1 MKRVNGYKSVILSR
15 VVTLLVPMLLGMGS
29 LVYASSTEGHEAES
43 VHAEAA
49 MHAQDGV
56 HAEAVAHEEVTA
68 HSEAAAHGAEQGH
81 GGHESA
87 GDVIMHHI
95 LDSGVMAFEPFG
107 EIHLPKIVVGGY
119 DLSITKNVVM
129 MWLAS
134 ALLLAVF
141 IPVGRTYSSLST
153 RKAASGVANTMEALV
168 EFIRLDVAKSNIGH
182 GYEKHLPYLL
192 TVFAFILMLNLLGLI
207 PYGATATSN
216 VNVTL
221 TLAVFTFFI
230 TQVAALKAH
239 GIKGYLAH
247 LTAGTHWSLW
257 FIMVPIEIIGLFTK
271 PFALTVRL
279 FANMTAGHIVILSL
293 IFISFIL
300 KSYIVAMFVS
310 VPFSIFIYLLE
321 IFVAFLQ
328 AFIFTMLSALFIG
341 LATAH
346 EGHEGEA
353 AH

>member
-1 MKRVNGYKSVILSR
+1 MKPVIVKQSKAFLK
-15 VVTLLVPMLLGMGS
+15 VLALCVPLLMNVDAPLF
-29 LVYASSTEGHEAES
+29 ASPEQPVAAVHDSAEVMAGEAAASHEAE
-43 VHAEAA
+43 
-49 MHAQDGV
+49 
-56 HAEAVAHEEVTA
+56 
-68 HSEAAAHGAEQGH
+68 AHGAEAGH
-81 GGHESA
+81 SDKPGE
-87 GDVIMHHI
+87 VIMHHI
-95 LDSGVMAFEPFG
+95 LDSNVFAFEPFG
-107 EIHLPKIVVGGY
+107 EVHLPKIVIGGF
-119 DLSITKNVVM
+119 DISITKHVVM
-129 MWLAS
+129 MWLS
-134 ALLLAVF
+134 AAIVLLVFGSVGSSYRKMTPKNAPKGLAN
-141 IPVGRTYSSLST
+141 
-153 RKAASGVANTMEALV
+153 AMEALV
-168 EFIRLDVAKSNIGH
+168 EFIRLDVAKSNIGP

-192 TVFAFILMLNLLGLI
+192 TVFFFILLCNVLGLV
-207 PYGATATSN
+207 PYGATATGN

-230 TQVAALKAH
+230 TQTAALKAH

-257 FIMVPIEIIGLFTK
+257 IIMIPIEIIGLFTK

-300 KSYIVAMFVS
+300 KSYIVAVAVS

-346 EGHEGEA
+346 EGHEEHEA
-353 AH
+353 GVAHH

>member
-29 LVYASSTEGHEAES
+29 LVYASSTVGHG
-43 VHAEAA
+43 AEAA
-49 MHAQDGV
+49 HPEVAAHAQ
-56 HAEAVAHEEVTA
+56 EAV
-68 HSEAAAHGAEQGH
+68 HSETAVPDDAAAHGDGH

-107 EIHLPKIVVGGY
+107 ELHLPKIVIGGY
-119 DLSITKNVVM
+119 DISITKNVVM

-134 ALLLAVF
+134 AILLAVF
-141 IPVGRTYSSLST
+141 IPVGRTYSSLSS

-221 TLAVFTFFI
+221 TLAVFTFII

-239 GIKGYLAH
+239 GIKGYIAH

-300 KSYIVAMFVS
+300 KSYVVAMFVS

-346 EGHEGEA
+346 EGHEAEA

>member
-1 MKRVNGYKSVILSR
+1 MKRLNVLRNSVLSR
-15 VVTLLVPMLLGMGS
+15 AFVLLLPLVLGLGS
-29 LVYASSTEGHEAES
+29 LGYASGEDAAEAHSEAPA
-43 VHAEAA
+43 HAEAA
-49 MHAQDGV
+49 
-56 HAEAVAHEEVTA
+56 
-68 HSEAAAHGAEQGH
+68 AAHGE

-95 LDSGVMAFEPFG
+95 LDSNVMAFEPFA
-107 EIHLPKIVVGGY
+107 ELELPRIVVGGF
-119 DLSITKNVVM
+119 DISITRHVVM
-129 MWLAS
+129 MWIAS
-134 ALLLAVF
+134 LVLLLVF
-141 IPVGRTYSSLST
+141 GYVGSRYKSMTNRQAPKGL
-153 RKAASGVANTMEALV
+153 ANAMESLV
-168 EFIRLDVAKSNIGH
+168 EFIRLDVAKSNIGE
-182 GYEKHLPYLL
+182 GYERHMPYLL
-192 TVFAFILMLNLLGLI
+192 TVFVFILLLNLLGLI
-207 PYGATATSN
+207 PYGATATGN
-216 VNVTL
+216 INVTL
-221 TLAVFTFFI
+221 TLAVFTFLI
-230 TQVAALKAH
+230 TQVAAVKAH

-257 FIMVPIEIIGLFTK
+257 IIMIPIEVIGLFTK